1 LRESISIYTSAGV
14 LINDPD
20 QSVSYAHNLRLASQW
35 PKGFGPASFTVTRDI
50 AQSWAV
56 RMAYGVKVKDG
67 NTTVY
72 EGQLGPLS
80 KQLRGTSETINVT
93 AAGWYNVLAKR
104 RIHKRWVDNSAV
116 SRLVWNKRNDEQRS
130 FTIDKREN
138 DLLVK
143 MSSGSEISRGAS
155 ERYEERYDMPAGET
169 VKRVTFNYK
178 RLGGPDKVIEIYN
191 GNGTLEFSVTG
202 AGIPT
207 TLTAADFNLST
218 PTQRIV
224 IKIGVTGGLY
234 DDLDAVIMEDL
245 TIYSELGTITAKS
258 VIEDILTL
266 VGGEISTNYGDIIE
280 PALVLEPFMSVGDTY
295 VTADSLI
302 GQAVSYGDASLRT
315 YGFSVWDSFGTTDSL
330 PRPELTYRD
339 KSTYQW
345 IAELAE
351 FGTSFEDSESDS
363 ELYNYVIV
371 QYKDGSDITRFRTP
385 VDNAALMDTASI
397 ARYGRRDS
405 PPLDI
410 GAGDTT
416 RADYLGTRYLAYHKD
431 PLRKTSFTGKGRIR
445 TSQGMWVP
453 INRVRGGQAIKIL
466 DYNGGEVF
474 WLTNTDYNAETAEMK
489 MQPDLPPDDLVMLM
503 TQEKDLS

>member
-1 LRESISIYTSAGV
+1 MREKITIKNRSGV
-14 LINDPD
+14 VINDPD
-20 QSVSYAHNLRLASQW
+20 RSTDYAHNLRFNTLWA
-35 PKGFGPASFTVTRDI
+35 KGYGPASFTVTRDI
-50 AQSWAV
+50 AHSWGV
-56 RMAYGVKVKDG
+56 RMGYEIIIKDG

-72 EGQLGPLS
+72 QGEIGPIE
-80 KQLRGTSETINVT
+80 KQLRGIEETITVP
-93 AAGWYNVLAKR
+93 ARGWYNVLAKR

-116 SRLVWNKRNDEQRS
+116 SRLIWNKRNDEQRS

-178 RLGGPDKVIEIYN
+178 RLGGPDKVLEIYN
-191 GNGTLEFSVTG
+191 GNGTLEFSVSG
-202 AGIPT
+202 AGIPL
-207 TLTAADFNLST
+207 TLTAADFNLT
-218 PTQRIV
+218 VPTKRIV

-245 TIYSELGTITAKS
+245 TVYSELGTITAKS
-258 VIEDILTL
+258 VIEDILGL
-266 VGGEISTNYGDIIE
+266 VGGEISADFGDIIE
-280 PALVLEPFMSVGDTY
+280 PGLTLEPFMSVGDTY

-302 GQAVSYGDASLRT
+302 GQAVSYGDSFLRT
-315 YGFSVWDSFGTTDSL
+315 YGFSVWDSFGTTDDL

-339 KSTYQW
+339 TSTYQW
-345 IAELAE
+345 IANLSE

-371 QYKDGSDITRFRTP
+371 KYKDGSDITRFRTP
-385 VDNAALMDTASI
+385 VDNNALMDTASI
-397 ARYGRRDS
+397 ALYGRRDS

-410 GAGDTT
+410 GAGDVT

-431 PLRKTSFTGKGRIR
+431 PLRKTSFTGKGYIR
-445 TSQGMWVP
+445 TNKGMPVP
-453 INRVRGGQAIKIL
+453 INRVRAGDAIKIL

-474 WLTNTDYNAETAEMK
+474 WLTHTDYNAETTEMK

-503 TQEKDLS
+503 TQEKELS